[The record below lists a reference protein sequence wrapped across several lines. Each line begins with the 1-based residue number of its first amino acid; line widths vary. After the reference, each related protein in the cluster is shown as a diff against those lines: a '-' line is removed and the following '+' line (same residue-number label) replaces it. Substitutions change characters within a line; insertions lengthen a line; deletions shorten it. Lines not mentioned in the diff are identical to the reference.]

1 MLTSLVFCLDIP
13 KYIDKH
19 RTKIIW
25 IDQEKKRKK
34 NFSSEYKPA
43 ENYFFTLNVRIILL
57 RWDVWFNKIT
67 ITFSLII

>member
-34 NFSSEYKPA
+34 NFSSEYNQA
-43 ENYFFTLNVRIILL
+43 EKYFFTLTVRIILL
-57 RWDVWFNKIT
+57 IWDVWFHKIT
-67 ITFSLII
+67 LTFSLII